1 MSWVIKKSS
10 YLRTNN
16 FSNIFPYG
24 WLFPRDAACD
34 KYQEMDAVR
43 SQYCNYFSC
52 MQSLLWGRLF
62 VFSFEIYDP
71 GLEYKHLWPES
82 G

>member
-1 MSWVIKKSS
+1 MAILSLKNHTFELTMLVIFFQMVD
-10 YLRTNN
+10 
-16 FSNIFPYG
+16 FSV
-24 WLFPRDAACD
+24 CD

-71 GLEYKHLWPES
+71 DLEYKHLWPES